1 MIKVKIITLILYSQY
16 RFNELYHLKLICYII
31 YIKRSHMLKVLFS
44 PSEGKKSGGKIL
56 NSQLLGATNARDEIL
71 KTYNFI
77 VRSKDEDSIKH
88 LFGFK
93 KFSDCEPYV
102 VDIFNSEMMEAVERY
117 QGVAYDYLKY
127 EKLDADAQE
136 YIKKNTIIFS
146 NLYGP
151 IYAGD
156 KIANYKVKQ
165 GNKIGDIEPDKY
177 YKDRF
182 SYQLDLLFADDD
194 ILDLRAGYYD
204 KFYKPSKP
212 YTTLKFL
219 KNGKVVSHWAK
230 AYRGLVLK
238 AVADAKIENI
248 KDFKKLEID
257 GLSIH
262 EIKTIKNKTEI
273 VYNITI

>member
-1 MIKVKIITLILYSQY
+1 
-16 RFNELYHLKLICYII
+16 
-31 YIKRSHMLKVLFS
+31 MLKVLFS
-44 PSEGKKSGGKIL
+44 PSEGKKSGGESSK
-56 NSQLLGATNARDEIL
+56 SELLGADSARDEIL
-71 KTYNFI
+71 KTYNYI
-77 VRSKDEDSIKH
+77 VKSKDEDSIKE

-93 KFSDCEPYV
+93 KFSDCAPYM
-102 VDIFNSEMMEAVERY
+102 VDIFNSEVMEAIERY
-117 QGVAYDYLKY
+117 QGVAYDYLEY
-127 EKLDADAQE
+127 EKLPCDAQE

-165 GNKIGDIEPDKY
+165 GNSIGGIEPDKF

-182 SYQLDLLFADDD
+182 SYQLDLLLSSDD

-204 KFYKPSKP
+204 KFYKPNKA

-219 KNGKVVSHWAK
+219 KGGKVVSHWAK

-238 AVADAKIENI
+238 TIANANVQNI
-248 KDFKKLEID
+248 DDFKKLEIE
-257 GLSIH
+257 GLHIH

-273 VYNITI
+273 VYNISE

>member
-1 MIKVKIITLILYSQY
+1 
-16 RFNELYHLKLICYII
+16 
-31 YIKRSHMLKVLFS
+31 MLKILFS
-44 PSEGKKSGGKIL
+44 PSESKKSGGNIAA
-56 NSQLLGATNARDEIL
+56 QDMLGATNARDEIL
-71 KTYNFI
+71 KIYNDI
-77 VRSKDEDSIKH
+77 VNAKDEEKIKN

-93 KFSDCEPYV
+93 KFSECESYI
-102 VDIFNSEMMEAVERY
+102 VDIFHSPLIYAVERY
-117 QGVAYDYLKY
+117 SGVAYDYLEFSKLS
-127 EKLDADAQE
+127 LDAKE

-156 KIANYKVKQ
+156 TIANYKVKQ
-165 GNKIGDIEPDKY
+165 GNSIGDIAPDKF

-182 SYQLDLLFADDD
+182 SYQLDLLLANDD

-204 KFYKPSKP
+204 KFYKSNKH

-238 AVADAKIENI
+238 TIAVNNIKSIKEFMSLEIEN
-248 KDFKKLEID
+248 LVAY
-257 GLSIH
+257 
-262 EIKTIKNKTEI
+262 EIKTIANKTEI
-273 VYNITI
+273 VYNIAN